1 MASRSKLSSIRETA
15 WAAVILALAA
25 VALTVYVAIAE
36 APLPG
41 DVRLTR
47 EVQSWDWFSL
57 PAEVVNGAH
66 AWVQVPWMV
75 VVATMTVRF
84 IRDGKIGLETAAGRG
99 RGFANVA
106 VTLALTLAIGPFHNL
121 LKQLVDSPRP
131 TAEFGVTVSEFQDS
145 NGFPSGHVYQDVLL
159 LGAVALVAPLV
170 FPRSWVRPVQA
181 LMVVVIVL
189 SGPARV
195 FVGAHWPSDTV
206 GGYLWGAAG
215 LCGAVAFTKWLFDRY
230 QKSETAKGEA
240 LPASQP

>member
-1 MASRSKLSSIRETA
+1 MASRSELWKIRGTA

-47 EVQSWDWFSL
+47 EIQSWNWFSL
-57 PAEVVNGAH
+57 PAEVINGAH
-66 AWVQVPWMV
+66 AWVQVPWIV

-84 IRDGKIGLETAAGRG
+84 IRDGKIGPETAVGRG
-99 RGFANVA
+99 RAFANVA
-106 VTLALTLAIGPFHNL
+106 VMIAFTLAIGPFHNL
-121 LKQLVDSPRP
+121 LKHLVDSPRP

-215 LCGAVAFTKWLFDRY
+215 LFGAVAFTKWLFDRH
-230 QKSETAKGEA
+230 QKSEPAIGEA
-240 LPASQP
+240 LAASQP